1 MKSSDFI
8 QLRFPLKY
16 RYVEKIKRHR
26 LTLDAFNTLER
37 IHIII
42 MQNNYNINQLTL
54 AMTTDYQPE
63 KNHPA
68 YYIHQ
73 LVENLAVSKPN
84 VRFRQY
90 TGRFPI

>member
-8 QLRFPLKY
+8 QLRFHLKY
-16 RYVEKIKRHR
+16 RYVEKRKRHR
-26 LTLDAFNTLER
+26 LILDAFNTLER
-37 IHIII
+37 IYII
-42 MQNNYNINQLTL
+42 MQNNYNINQLSL

-73 LVENLAVSKPN
+73 LVENLTVSRGAHVN
-84 VRFRQY
+84 MILACF
-90 TGRFPI
+90 